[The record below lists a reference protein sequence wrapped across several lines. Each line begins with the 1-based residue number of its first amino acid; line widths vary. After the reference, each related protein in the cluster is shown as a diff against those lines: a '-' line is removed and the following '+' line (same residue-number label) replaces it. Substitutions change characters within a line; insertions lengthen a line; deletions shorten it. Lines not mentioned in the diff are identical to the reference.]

1 MNAAVSESGVQADNP
16 DLILPG
22 QVDNLSELF
31 LERVRRSPRAPAYRQ
46 FEVVSGQWREVSWSQ
61 VAEEVA
67 RWRAGLRRDGLV
79 AGDRVAVMLPNGLT
93 WVCVDQAA
101 LSLGLVV
108 VPLFVNDRPD
118 NVAYIL
124 RESGARLLLIDDAGQ
139 WAALRP
145 VVDGLAALRRV
156 VVRAGA
162 APDEARVVSLQHWL
176 EASALEPEPEAE
188 VAGIRRDS
196 LAAIVFTSGTV
207 GRPKGVML
215 THHNILWNAYAS
227 YCSNPIDAGDTFL
240 SFLPLSH
247 TLERTVGYYLPMMA
261 NACVAYARSVAQLG
275 EDLLAVRP
283 TALIS
288 VPRIYERVYDRIR
301 AQLDSRPASARWL
314 FRLAVDVGWARFRYL
329 QHRTGWRPALLLWP
343 LLRRLVAAKVLA
355 RLGGRIRIAVCGG
368 APLSAEVARTF
379 IGLGLPLIQGYGM
392 TEASPVLSGNR
403 LEDNEPASV
412 GRPLRDVQLRVT
424 DQGELLAKSPGIML
438 GYLNDAAATAA
449 AIDAEG
455 WLHTGD
461 KARIENGYVYI
472 TGRLKEIIVLSN
484 GEKVSPMDMEMALA
498 ADPLFEQVLVV
509 GEGKP
514 FLTALLV
521 LNRERWAALAQQ
533 LGVAAA
539 DPRSLQA
546 PAVLDEAGRRIERL
560 TREFPGYARIRRFS
574 LSLEPWTVE
583 NGMQTPTLKLRR
595 QLITERARPLIERL
609 YAGH

>member
-1 MNAAVSESGVQADNP
+1 MSERMSGENP
-16 DLILPG
+16 VLILPE
-22 QVDNLSELF
+22 QVANLSELF
-31 LERVRRSPRAPAYRQ
+31 FERVRRTPQSPAYRQ
-46 FEVVSGQWREVSWSQ
+46 FELQSRQWREVSWAQ
-61 VAEEVA
+61 VAAEVA
-67 RWRAGLRRDGLV
+67 RWRATLRREGLV
-79 AGDRVAVMLPNGLT
+79 AGDRIAVMLPNGLD

-118 NVAYIL
+118 SVAYIL
-124 RESGARLLLIDDAGQ
+124 RETGARLLLLDEIAQWDALQ
-139 WAALRP
+139 PAVAVLS
-145 VVDGLAALRRV
+145 GLQRV
-156 VVRAGA
+156 VVRTASGTN
-162 APDEARVVSLQHWL
+162 DARVVSLREWL
-176 EASALEPEPEAE
+176 VAEGDHRREAGG
-188 VAGIRRDS
+188 AGGRRDS
-196 LAAIVFTSGTV
+196 VAAIVFTSGTM

-227 YCSNPIDAGDTFL
+227 YCSNPIDDNDVFL

-261 NACVAYARSVAQLG
+261 NASVAYARSVAQLG

-288 VPRIYERVYDRIR
+288 VPRIYERVYGRI
-301 AQLDSRPASARWL
+301 QVQMEGRPALARWL
-314 FRLAVDVGWARFRYL
+314 FRSAVDIGWERFGYL
-329 QHRTGWRPALLLWP
+329 QHRAGWRPAFLLWP
-343 LLRRLVAAKVLA
+343 LLRRLVADKVLG

-368 APLSAEVARTF
+368 APIPAEVARTF

-392 TEASPVLSGNR
+392 TEAGPVLSGNR
-403 LEDNEPASV
+403 LDDNEPASV

-424 DQGELLAKSPGIML
+424 EQGELLAKSPGVML
-438 GYLNDAAATAA
+438 GYLNDAAATAV
-449 AIDAEG
+449 AIDADG

-461 KARIENGYVYI
+461 KARIENGYIYI

-484 GEKVSPMDMEMALA
+484 GEKVSPIDMEMALA
-498 ADPLFEQVLVV
+498 ADPLFEQVLVA
-509 GEGKP
+509 GEGRP

-521 LNRERWAALAQQ
+521 LNPERWSALAQQ
-533 LGVAAA
+533 LGVTAD

-546 PAVLDEAGRRIERL
+546 MVVIEEVGRRVDGL

-595 QLITERARPLIERL
+595 QLITERARPVIERL

>member
-1 MNAAVSESGVQADNP
+1 VNANVTGEHKSGENPALIMPDAVG
-16 DLILPG
+16 
-22 QVDNLSELF
+22 NLSELF
-31 LERVRRSPRAPAYRQ
+31 YERVRCSPQSPAYRQ
-46 FEVVSGQWREVSWSQ
+46 FEAESRQWREISWAQ
-61 VAEEVA
+61 VAAEVA
-67 RWRAGLRRDGLV
+67 RWRASLRREGLGP
-79 AGDRVAVMLPNGLT
+79 GDRIAVMLPNGLD
-93 WVCVDQAA
+93 WVCADQAA
-101 LSLGLVV
+101 LSLGMVV

-118 NVAYIL
+118 NVAFIL
-124 RESGARLLLIDDAGQ
+124 RETGARLLLLDEAAQ
-139 WAALRP
+139 WTTLRP
-145 VVDGLAALRRV
+145 VLAGLSGLQRV
-156 VVRAGA
+156 VMRA
-162 APDEARVVSLQHWL
+162 
-176 EASALEPEPEAE
+176 ASATGESRIASLREWLVAE
-188 VAGIRRDS
+188 GDHGRETGGAGSRRDS
-196 LAAIVFTSGTV
+196 VAVIVFTSGTV

-215 THHNILWNAYAS
+215 THHNILWNAYSS
-227 YCSNPIDAGDTFL
+227 YCSNPIDDNDIFL

-261 NACVAYARSVAQLG
+261 NASVAYARSVAQLG

-288 VPRIYERVYDRIR
+288 VPRIYERVYGRIL
-301 AQLDSRPASARWL
+301 AQLEGRPALARWL
-314 FRLAVDVGWARFRYL
+314 FRSAVDIGWGRFQYHQR
-329 QHRTGWRPALLLWP
+329 RAGWRPALLLWP
-343 LLRRLVAAKVLA
+343 LLRRLVADKVLA

-368 APLSAEVARTF
+368 APIPAEVARTF

-403 LEDNEPASV
+403 LDDNEPASV

-424 DQGELLAKSPGIML
+424 EQGELLAKSPGIML

-449 AIDAEG
+449 TIDADG

-461 KARIENGYVYI
+461 KVRIENGYIYI

-484 GEKVSPMDMEMALA
+484 GEKVSPIDMEMALA
-498 ADPLFEQVLVV
+498 TDPLFEQVLVV
-509 GEGKP
+509 GEARP

-521 LNRERWAALAQQ
+521 LNPERWAALAQQ
-533 LGVAAA
+533 LSVSAG
-539 DPRSLQA
+539 DPQSLQA
-546 PAVLDEAGRRIERL
+546 AAVMEEVGRRIDGL

-595 QLITERARPLIERL
+595 QLIAERARPVIERL